1 MTNIGVT
8 IDYKWKNDVLGIWTR
23 DRRMEGLDESTELW
37 RPKRSQVSL
46 RGEKQRK
53 KESDNGQRFFWKKSP
68 WVRWPFGGLLTGTNV
83 KRQFFSRSP
92 FSLWQWLKLHRIN
105 IQRSTWGLC
114 MCRGRQ
120 NSDQGFL
127 GSVGGSER
135 ARERERER
143 EREGSLKN
151 EFDNLHFEKTVEKC
165 AVCVCFKLARV

>member
-1 MTNIGVT
+1 
-8 IDYKWKNDVLGIWTR
+8 
-23 DRRMEGLDESTELW
+23 
-37 RPKRSQVSL
+37 
-46 RGEKQRK
+46 
-53 KESDNGQRFFWKKSP
+53 
-68 WVRWPFGGLLTGTNV
+68 
-83 KRQFFSRSP
+83 
-92 FSLWQWLKLHRIN
+92 
-105 IQRSTWGLC
+105 

-135 ARERERER
+135 ARERER

>member
-1 MTNIGVT
+1 
-8 IDYKWKNDVLGIWTR
+8 
-23 DRRMEGLDESTELW
+23 MEGLDESTELW

-68 WVRWPFGGLLTGTNV
+68 WVRWPFGGLLTGTNI

-143 EREGSLKN
+143 EGSLKN